1 MFEDQ
6 KPDPL
11 YHNTELIEDTKDL
24 AAVVKQLPDG
34 KAEAFKSL
42 ILCKNNCEID
52 GVVYMVVRVSEPP
65 PMVSQVLEPPEM
77 VSQVLEPLKRVSR
90 VSELPTMVPRVSELP
105 TMASS
110 LSDSPLMFVP
120 APIVKE

>member
-65 PMVSQVLEPPEM
+65 PMVSQVLEPPKM
-77 VSQVLEPLKRVSR
+77 VSR
-90 VSELPTMVPRVSELP
+90 VPEPQIMVPRVSELP